1 MPGNF
6 RRDGVTWTGYGLIGV
21 WAFFLYLV
29 GPASGAIA
37 GDLGLSDAAE
47 GFFGTALAVG
57 LIGAAVAGPWAV
69 RRWGRAGAIQRI
81 LLGLAA
87 LGLIWAAG
95 RNYPMILLTL
105 LGLGLL
111 GAVLANTTTAVLS
124 DHHPRDRAR
133 AITEGNAVAAWLGF
147 VAPAALGVF
156 LATPLGWRGAA
167 LLVALLPLLALLP
180 ARVLRRAETRD
191 TAETPA
197 RPGTPGPDGTTDGQG
212 TGSATRERG
221 PMPAA
226 FWLSLV
232 AIGAAVAVEF
242 SVNFWGANLIAQQ
255 TGATTAAAV
264 SALSAA
270 VGGVAL
276 GRTVAAGLPDRFPLP
291 RLITLFFLLAAVG
304 IAALLAATSY
314 WVAVGALFIT
324 GLGISVLFPFTQS
337 MALHTVPGQAD
348 RAVALAGLA
357 IGVAIG
363 SAPFALGLLAGA
375 VGLQWA
381 LSITFMVVAAGIAAT
396 ALVARSGP
404 S

>member
-1 MPGNF
+1 M
-6 RRDGVTWTGYGLIGV
+6 TWTGYGLIGV

-37 GDLGLSDAAE
+37 SELALSDAAE

-57 LIGAAVAGPWAV
+57 LIGAAVLGPWAT
-69 RRWGRAGAIQRI
+69 RTWGRAGAITRI
-81 LLGLAA
+81 LLGIAVLAA
-87 LGLIWAAG
+87 VWAAG
-95 RNYPMILLTL
+95 RNYWMILLAL

-111 GAVLANTTTAVLS
+111 GAVLANTVTAVLS
-124 DHHPRDRAR
+124 DHHPRHRAR

-167 LLVALLPLLALLP
+167 LLVVLLPLLALLP
-180 ARVLRRAETRD
+180 ARSLRQARTADPPAAPDDGESPTR
-191 TAETPA
+191 
-197 RPGTPGPDGTTDGQG
+197 
-212 TGSATRERG
+212 SS
-221 PMPAA
+221 MPAV

-242 SVNFWGANLIAQQ
+242 SVNFWAANLIEQQ
-255 TGATTAAAV
+255 TGASPVAAV

-276 GRTVAAGLPDRFPLP
+276 GRTVAARLPGRFPLP
-291 RLITLFFLLAAVG
+291 RLITVFFLIAATGV
-304 IAALLAATSY
+304 AALLAAGSY
-314 WVAVGALFIT
+314 WFAVGALFLT

-357 IGVAIG
+357 IGLAIG
-363 SAPFALGLLAGA
+363 TAPFALGLLAGA

-381 LSITFMVVAAGIAAT
+381 LSVTFLLVAAGIGAT
-396 ALVARSGP
+396 ALVARSGLH
-404 S
+404 